1 MLTYEDAL
9 KFAIEGEAVFL
20 VGSGFSIGAENA
32 VENEARHLLVGSELA
47 KELAGLTGMDTDVQ
61 LDIVSQEYID
71 MYGEKRLIDY
81 LKSHYTVQTYA
92 EYYKALLI
100 DL

>member
-20 VGSGFSIGAENA
+20 VGSGFSIGAESA
-32 VENEARHLLVGSELA
+32 VENGERRLLVGSELA

-61 LDIVSQEYID
+61 LDWCYVKI
-71 MYGEKRLIDY
+71 
-81 LKSHYTVQTYA
+81 
-92 EYYKALLI
+92 
-100 DL
+100 